1 MSISS
6 RSLAVTTLA
15 VMAATTIGWGW
26 VVAQNPPVEKQSVM
40 KRKLTH
46 SQKMLEAL
54 ALADYTAMEKSSDE
68 LLKCVR
74 EATWLLSDSDDYLRL
89 SEQFR
94 RNIMEFKQAAVKK
107 NIDAA
112 ALAYS
117 DMTRDCVRCH
127 KHIRESKR

>member
-1 MSISS
+1 MSISP
-6 RSLAVTTLA
+6 RSLAVATLA
-15 VMAATTIGWGW
+15 VTAAATIGWGW
-26 VVAQNPPVEKQSVM
+26 VVAQNPPVEKQPVM
-40 KRKLTH
+40 KRKLAH
-46 SQKMLEAL
+46 SQRMLEAL
-54 ALADYTAMEKSSDE
+54 ALADFTAMEKSSDE

-94 RNIMEFKQAAVKK
+94 RSINEFKQAAVKK

>member
-1 MSISS
+1 
-6 RSLAVTTLA
+6 
-15 VMAATTIGWGW
+15 
-26 VVAQNPPVEKQSVM
+26 
-40 KRKLTH
+40 
-46 SQKMLEAL
+46 
-54 ALADYTAMEKSSDE
+54 
-68 LLKCVR
+68 VR

-94 RNIMEFKQAAVKK
+94 RSINEFKQAAVKK